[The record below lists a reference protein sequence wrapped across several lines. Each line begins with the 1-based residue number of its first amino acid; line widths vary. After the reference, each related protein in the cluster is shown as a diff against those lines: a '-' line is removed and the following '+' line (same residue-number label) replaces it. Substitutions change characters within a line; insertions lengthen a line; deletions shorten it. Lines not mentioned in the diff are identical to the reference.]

1 VLTAG
6 AQFNVSLKL
15 VGDDDVVVA
24 YDDDSNQIMKCF
36 VALAVDDAAL
46 SFTHLLQ
53 Q

>member
-1 VLTAG
+1 MLTG
-6 AQFNVSLKL
+6 AYLNVSLKL
-15 VGDDDVVVA
+15 VGDDVVLV
-24 YDDDSNQIMKCF
+24 YDDCNQIMKFF